1 MSNFSKALDK
11 IISKEQGASQAQNI
25 SLGASGDHQRAFE
38 YEDRVTS
45 RRLEASHGIKK
56 MYQPRLYTEREL
68 NSLRFVLADEK
79 AVEQRAALEELRN
92 QIADGNAAV
101 GKTVLITSPVESPAV
116 SVFSRNLA
124 SILTTDESVTAI
136 IIDMVNTKES
146 LQLTDS
152 LKQPG
157 VRDFVQDDS
166 LSVKDVIYPTGI
178 QRMRVIPTGSGL
190 AQMGELL
197 RTTRMRV
204 LLKDVTRRYRERYT
218 LIIAPPIN
226 SVSDVELLNE
236 YADQIILA
244 VPYSKTMKR
253 DVIRAMGKLEKSK
266 FLGAVMLDEI
276 EKFKTPLDRLGLG

>member
-11 IISKEQGASQAQNI
+11 IISKEQHGNKAQNI
-25 SLGASGDHQRAFE
+25 SLGSAGDHQRAFE

-45 RRLEASHGIKK
+45 RRLEASQGIKK

-68 NSLRFVLADEK
+68 NSLRFVLADDK

-101 GKTVLITSPVESPAV
+101 GKTVLITSPIDSPAV

-178 QRMRVIPTGSGL
+178 QRMRIIPTGSGL

-218 LIIAPPIN
+218 IIIAPPIN

-253 DVIRAMGKLEKSK
+253 DVIRAMGKLEKTK
-266 FLGAVMLDEI
+266 FLGTVMLDVI